1 MANDTKETLRRLL
14 NQGREM
20 TLDEMKRRLDI
31 SRRQVR
37 RLLSDIDEEGGG
49 IRERWEDGEKYF
61 SLDPQ
66 SRALQSRP
74 IELTERELQ
83 ALTVAASAAQATL
96 HPTPFDNHLRGAVQ
110 KLLATAGPT
119 YSFEPGFQE
128 KVWHFDTGAASNIE
142 PEIFWTV
149 VQAASRQET
158 VAIDYYSASSEAY
171 SSGRK
176 VDPLVIAEQAGSWLV
191 AAYCH
196 EKQRV
201 LDFSLPAID
210 AADPTGANFSRPAE
224 FDRLEHFG
232 NRFSALKGEETKEV
246 VLRVDAGKAEYFERK
261 TYHPSQLEEEMDSG
275 DLKVRFVVSNL
286 DDIAAFVRSW
296 GPNVRVLRPESLAER
311 IESELAETLRAYREA
326 E

>member
-20 TLDEMKRRLDI
+20 TLDEMKRRLDV

-37 RLLSDIDEEGGG
+37 RLLSDIDEEEGG
-49 IRERWEDGEKYF
+49 IRQRWEGGKKHF

-66 SRALQSRP
+66 ARALQSRP

-96 HPTPFDNHLRGAVQ
+96 HPTPFDNHLREAVQ
-110 KLLATAGPT
+110 KLLATAGPI
-119 YSFEPGFQE
+119 YSFDPEFQE
-128 KVWHFDTGAASNIE
+128 KVWHFDTGAASNID
-142 PEIFWTV
+142 PEVFWTV

-158 VAIDYYSASSEAY
+158 LAIDYYSASSEEH
-171 SSGRK
+171 SSGRE
-176 VDPLVIAEQAGSWLV
+176 VDPLVIAEQAGSWLM

-196 EKQRV
+196 DKQRV

-210 AADPTGANFSRPAE
+210 AADPTGTGFSRPAE
-224 FDRLEHFG
+224 FDRVDHFES
-232 NRFSALKGEETKEV
+232 RFSALKGEEKKEV
-246 VLRVDAGKAEYFERK
+246 ALCVDASKAEYFERK
-261 TYHPSQLEEEMDSG
+261 TYHPSQLEEEMESG

-296 GPNVRVLRPESLAER
+296 GPHVRVLRPESLAER
-311 IESELAETLRAYREA
+311 IESELAETLQAYREA